1 MSLLHGLK
9 SVRHQLQ
16 AIWLCG
22 FIPSFIQSEGKEQKD
37 IDLKPISQ
45 NTALIT
51 TTLNSLGLHQNTSAQ
66 WRTEFVKNQNV
77 LPVSS
82 IYGIFFPPFFFQSQ
96 KLLLRVLLQCDAVK
110 TMTHYAYAIP
120 TCCFIIYRRGMPI
133 HCSFLLN
140 VHETLRPYGN
150 SQFVFIVREFLE
162 THTRVLTFHRRE
174 VNHYFSHLEN
184 IDDLSGWIKSG

>member
-1 MSLLHGLK
+1 M
-9 SVRHQLQ
+9 RHQLQ

-51 TTLNSLGLHQNTSAQ
+51 TTLNALGLHQNTSAQ

-82 IYGIFFPPFFFQSQ
+82 IMVFSFSLFCFFLSQ
-96 KLLLRVLLQCDAVK
+96 NYFSVFCRNVTQLKQWLIMLMQYLHAASL
-110 TMTHYAYAIP
+110 
-120 TCCFIIYRRGMPI
+120 FIEEE
-133 HCSFLLN
+133 C
-140 VHETLRPYGN
+140 
-150 SQFVFIVREFLE
+150 QFIVPFYWMYMKPWDRTEILNLYATVLRKPHTQVFLHF
-162 THTRVLTFHRRE
+162 T
-174 VNHYFSHLEN
+174 
-184 IDDLSGWIKSG
+184 GGK